1 MLLKRAVGLT
11 IIVTE
16 EYKNRLIAEMRKA
29 MDRVDVSRGQIQFQL
44 DRYVAEVAK
53 SDLQQAS
60 QLRERLNEEKE
71 RLTDIRSEIDTR
83 LREVE
88 KLEIGNDYRRG
99 AIESFVEV
107 NVGDNLYQKLGG
119 AEVVVKDGVVVEFR
133 EREDIQ
139 EAGDLSEE
147 IIEPE

>member
-1 MLLKRAVGLT
+1 M
-11 IIVTE
+11 TE
-16 EYKNRLIAEMRKA
+16 RFFGQ
-29 MDRVDVSRGQIQFQL
+29 DRRDWRRNVSFYQDEI
-44 DRYVAEVAK
+44 
-53 SDLQQAS
+53 SSPLQ
-60 QLRERLNEEKE
+60 EKLNEEKE
-71 RLTDIRSEIDTR
+71 RLTDIRSEMDAR

-88 KLEIGNDYRRG
+88 KLEIGNEYRRG

-147 IIEPE
+147 LIEPE

>member
-1 MLLKRAVGLT
+1 MLLKRAVGLSV
-11 IIVTE
+11 IVTQ
-16 EYKNRLIAEMRKA
+16 EYRNRLIADLRKA
-29 MDRVDVSRGQIQFQL
+29 MDRIDASRGQIQFQL
-44 DRYVAEVAK
+44 DRYVTEVAK

-71 RLTDIRSEIDTR
+71 RLTDLRAEMDAR

-88 KLEIGNDYRRG
+88 KLEIGNEYKRG
-99 AIESFVEV
+99 EIEGFVEV

-119 AEVVVKDGVVVEFR
+119 TDVVVKDGVVVELR
-133 EREDIQ
+133 ERQDIKEEEDIP
-139 EAGDLSEE
+139 EE

>member
-11 IIVTE
+11 VIVTE
-16 EYKNRLIAEMRKA
+16 EYKNRLLADIRKA
-29 MDRVDVSRGQIQFQL
+29 MDRIDVSRGQIQFQL
-44 DRYVAEVAK
+44 DRYVTEVAK

-71 RLTDIRSEIDTR
+71 RLTDLRAEMDAR

-88 KLEIGNDYRRG
+88 KLEIGNEYKRG
-99 AIESFVEV
+99 EIEGFVEV

-119 AEVVVKDGVVVEFR
+119 TDVVVKDGVVVELR
-133 EREDIQ
+133 ERQDIKEEEDIP
-139 EAGDLSEE
+139 EE

>member
-1 MLLKRAVGLT
+1 MLLKRAVGLSV
-11 IIVTE
+11 IVTQ
-16 EYKNRLIAEMRKA
+16 EYRNRLIADLRKA
-29 MDRVDVSRGQIQFQL
+29 MDRIDASRGQIQFQL
-44 DRYVAEVAK
+44 DRYVTEVAK

-60 QLRERLNEEKE
+60 QLREKLNEEKE
-71 RLTDIRSEIDTR
+71 RLTDIRSEMDAR

-88 KLEIGNDYRRG
+88 KLEIGNEYRRG